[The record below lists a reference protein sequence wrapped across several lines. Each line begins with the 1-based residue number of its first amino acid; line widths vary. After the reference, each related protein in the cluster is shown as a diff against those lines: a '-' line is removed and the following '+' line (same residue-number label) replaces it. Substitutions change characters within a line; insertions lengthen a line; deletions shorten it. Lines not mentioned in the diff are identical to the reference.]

1 MTILLEKCKMY
12 LLVLVLFVLY
22 AGFDDVS
29 SQQQIAFFLAM
40 SFRKTL
46 TLYLVVGFLTCHS
59 LSA

>member
-1 MTILLEKCKMY
+1 MY